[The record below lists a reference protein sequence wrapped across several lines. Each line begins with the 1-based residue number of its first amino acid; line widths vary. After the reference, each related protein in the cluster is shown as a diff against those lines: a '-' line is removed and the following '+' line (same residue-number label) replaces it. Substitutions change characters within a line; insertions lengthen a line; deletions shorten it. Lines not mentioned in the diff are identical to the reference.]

1 MTCANEKL
9 TRRAALRRLG
19 LAVGAAYC
27 SPMLT
32 GMSSAQAASSAS
44 STTNPTPP
52 SDPTAPTAPSTPS
65 AVSSPSSPSGAENQ
79 GGPGDDGRDDGP
91 NGSQGECSGPSG
103 SERIE
108 ISRRD
113 MDLAN
118 DAVARGEARPLR
130 EILPIVQRRHPGRM
144 IRVGFNPNGG
154 ARQYWLRIVTQSGS
168 VQTVTVDALTGA
180 TVYVR
185 GC

>member
-1 MTCANEKL
+1 MTRANEKL

-32 GMSSAQAASSAS
+32 GMSSALAGSPASSS
-44 STTNPTPP
+44 SNPTPP
-52 SDPTAPTAPSTPS
+52 SDPTAPTAPSTPTAAS
-65 AVSSPSSPSGAENQ
+65 APSSPSGSE
-79 GGPGDDGRDDGP
+79 DDGREG
-91 NGSQGECSGPSG
+91 GRGECSAPSG

-113 MDLAN
+113 MQLAN
-118 DAVARGEARPLR
+118 EAVAQGEAKPLR
-130 EILPIVQRRHPGRM
+130 EIFEIVQGRHPGRM
-144 IRVGFNPNGG
+144 IRVGFDTGG
-154 ARQYWLRIVTQSGS
+154 GTRQYWLRMVTHSGS
-168 VQTVTVDALTGA
+168 LQTVTVDAFTGA
-180 TVYVR
+180 TMNVR